1 MKLSTPLGNCV
12 QLHVLI
18 KALATLNLIEIWC
31 SCLCMNLKKKIR
43 MKKVIFG
50 NHCSS
55 YQQKSLSYQTW
66 NQGVSAVI
74 CADLEGKG
82 LENSNLFN
90 SNSKITE
97 IENNINE
104 ITKLPRKFK
113 LIKFTW

>member
-1 MKLSTPLGNCV
+1 
-12 QLHVLI
+12 
-18 KALATLNLIEIWC
+18 
-31 SCLCMNLKKKIR
+31 

-90 SNSKITE
+90 SNRKITE

-104 ITKLPRKFK
+104 ITELPRKFK
-113 LIKFTW
+113 MSLRPPPP